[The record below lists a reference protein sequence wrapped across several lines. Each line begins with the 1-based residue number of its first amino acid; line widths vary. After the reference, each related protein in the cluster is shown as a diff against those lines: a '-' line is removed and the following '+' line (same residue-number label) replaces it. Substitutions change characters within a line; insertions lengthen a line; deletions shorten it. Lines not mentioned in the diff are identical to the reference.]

1 MAGERNRQMMRLAA
15 RAAIRNLRMINRI
28 EDSYGDPFAGA
39 EAPDID
45 ELMYRLER
53 NDTEAIAKALPGLMA
68 EAMQMEQQ

>member
-28 EDSYGDPFAGA
+28 EDSYGDPFAGSDR
-39 EAPDID
+39 PDID
-45 ELMYRLER
+45 EIMFRLAN

-68 EAMQMEQQ
+68 EAMQMEQE